1 MPNRVIKDSIRT
13 SKSVNALSDFQFRVW
28 LYLITYVDDYGR
40 GSADPE
46 LLKGLVFTRRKGVT
60 EVQIQKAIADLANA
74 GMINLYEV
82 DGEPFLYFPNWHEH
96 QRIRDCKPKFPAPPE
111 NDSLRQPAASCGE
124 SPPESESESESEYNP
139 NPNTFSCTEQQAAPV
154 LSLTLNDKSEYPIFA
169 SDIAEYRQLYPAVN
183 VSQEFRNMK
192 GWLNANPAKRKTKSG
207 IKRFINSWLAREQNK
222 PRGGAANAGS
232 SGRAAEKSAGTEQN
246 GWGDLYD
253 N

>member
-96 QRIRDCKPKFPAPPE
+96 QRIRDCKPKFPVPPE
-111 NDSLRQPAASCGE
+111 NDSLQQPAASCGE
-124 SPPESESESESEYNP
+124 LPPESESESEYNP

-169 SDIAEYRQLYPAVN
+169 SDIAEYQELYPAVN

-207 IKRFINSWLAREQNK
+207 IKRFISGWLAREQNK
-222 PRGGAANAGS
+222 PRGGMNNSGSYGAAKKS
-232 SGRAAEKSAGTEQN
+232 TDPVRAD
-246 GWGDLYD
+246 WGELYD

>member
-96 QRIRDCKPKFPAPPE
+96 QRIRDCKPKFPAPPGD
-111 NDSLRQPAASCGE
+111 DSLRQSAASCGE
-124 SPPESESESESEYNP
+124 SPPESESESESEYST
-139 NPNTFSCTEQQAAPV
+139 NPNTSSCTEQQAAPV
-154 LSLTLNDKSEYPIFA
+154 LSLPLNDKTEFPVFEA
-169 SDIAEYRQLYPAVN
+169 DVAEYRELYPAVD
-183 VSQEFRNMK
+183 VRQELRNMR
-192 GWLNANPAKRKTKSG
+192 GWLIANPTKRKTKSG
-207 IKRFINSWLAREQNK
+207 IKRFITGWLAREQNK
-222 PRGGAANAGS
+222 PRGGASSAGS
-232 SGRAAEKSAGTEQN
+232 SGNAQKSATAAQTD
-246 GWGDLYD
+246 WGDLYD
-253 N
+253 

>member
-96 QRIRDCKPKFPAPPE
+96 QRIRDCKPKFPAPPGD
-111 NDSLRQPAASCGE
+111 DSLRQSAASCGE
-124 SPPESESESESEYNP
+124 SPPESESEYNP
-139 NPNTFSCTEQQAAPV
+139 NPNTSFCTEQQAAPV

-169 SDIAEYRQLYPAVN
+169 SDIAEYQELYPAVN

-207 IKRFINSWLAREQNK
+207 IKRFISGWLAREQNK
-222 PRGGAANAGS
+222 PRGGMNNSGSYGAAKKS
-232 SGRAAEKSAGTEQN
+232 TDPVRAD
-246 GWGDLYD
+246 WGELYD

>member
-96 QRIRDCKPKFPAPPE
+96 QRIRDCKPKFPAPQE

-124 SPPESESESESEYNP
+124 SPPESESESEYNP
-139 NPNTFSCTEQQAAPV
+139 NPNTSFCTEQQAAPV

-169 SDIAEYRQLYPAVN
+169 SDIAEYQELYPAVN

-207 IKRFINSWLAREQNK
+207 IKRFISGWLAREQNK
-222 PRGGAANAGS
+222 PRGGMNNSGSYGAAKKS
-232 SGRAAEKSAGTEQN
+232 TDPVRAD
-246 GWGDLYD
+246 WGELYD